1 MNNLIKLTLAVVFTC
16 SISPAFASTITSA
29 YNDNNS
35 PPAATS
41 LVSNG
46 NDGSLVVNNSL
57 TLTATNNQR
66 FNYTTINLGA
76 GGVLDF
82 SGTNSGDSVFILGT
96 GDFKLDGII
105 NLPSLTSF
113 TFETT
118 GGIYLDGSILT
129 SHSNLSFLSQSLYLD
144 SSSIITDAGGNIS
157 IDAGYGSVT
166 NNGKVDLGVPPPQ
179 DISIGNGGGI
189 ALNPSPLTVVPE
201 PTSYAM
207 MALGL
212 LVITYTARR
221 FYS

>member
-1 MNNLIKLTLAVVFTC
+1 MRNLIKLTLAVVFTC
-16 SISPAFASTITSA
+16 SISPAFALT
-29 YNDNNS
+29 
-35 PPAATS
+35 
-41 LVSNG
+41 SNG
-46 NDGSLVVNNSL
+46 IDGALVANTSL
-57 TLTATNNQR
+57 TLTATNNQT

-76 GGVLDF
+76 GSTLDF
-82 SGTNSGDSVFILGT
+82 SGISSGDSVFILGT

-105 NLPSLTSF
+105 NLPSSTSF

-129 SHSNLSFLSQSLYLD
+129 SHSNLSFISQSLYLG
-144 SSSIITDAGGNIS
+144 SNSIITDAGGNIS

-166 NNGKVDLGVPPPQ
+166 TNGKIDLGAPPPQ
-179 DISIGNGGGI
+179 DVSIGNGGGI
-189 ALNPSPLTVVPE
+189 ALNPSPLTLVPE

-212 LVITYTARR
+212 LVMTYRARR